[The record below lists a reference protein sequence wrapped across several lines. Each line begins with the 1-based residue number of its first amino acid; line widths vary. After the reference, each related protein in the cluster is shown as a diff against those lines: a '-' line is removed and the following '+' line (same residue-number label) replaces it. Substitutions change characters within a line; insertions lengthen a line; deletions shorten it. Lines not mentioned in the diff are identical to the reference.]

1 MTGFITRLIQS
12 AAISESVDV
21 SVLQQQKSQLD
32 ALTLQLRELSPAIVA
47 LDKQKV
53 LLAEYKLHL
62 LAWRTAVVSQ
72 YRQAWKRLILRLV
85 IVLLIIGLLIG
96 IGEVARRLALN
107 RIQDLNRRRIEGLV
121 YRLVTLLASAVA
133 AIFDLASD
141 ARSFATYFG
150 LLTAG
155 VAVALQNMILAS
167 LGYLLLIGKHGIRH
181 GDRVQVSG
189 VAGDVIYMGL
199 LQFQLREFD
208 ADRHVVTGRLA
219 TFSNSLVFSTVILKK
234 AINLDQHA
242 APDSTPT

>member
-133 AIFDLASD
+133 AGLASD